1 MRKWLL
7 LSAIILATACER
19 DDLCLEKPL
28 GGAVVRFH
36 NAISGQPAAVDSVAV
51 YYEGENLIPAT
62 LTDSLLLPL
71 PPDRDTALYVFE
83 KTGTPASNP
92 DTVRFFYVRKD
103 TFISKA
109 CGFRMTYRQLHA
121 QLITDNDNW
130 IQQITVTRPD
140 ITDDTL
146 AHIRIYH

>member
-1 MRKWLL
+1 MRKWLFL
-7 LSAIILATACER
+7 LVLIFATACER

-28 GGAVVRFH
+28 AGAVVRFH
-36 NAISGQPAAVDSVAV
+36 HTISGQPAAVDSVAV
-51 YYEGENLIPAT
+51 YYEGKNLIPASY
-62 LTDSLLLPL
+62 TDSLVLPL
-71 PPDRDTALYVFE
+71 PPGRDTAQYVFA

-92 DTVRFFYVRKD
+92 DTIRLFYVRKD

-109 CGFRMTYRQLHA
+109 CGFRMTYRQLQA

-130 IQQITVTRPD
+130 IKQITVTRTD